1 MAIQRRNPDGD
12 PGPLQ
17 TCRVILPGQ
26 RVWVAP
32 LQLVGAVLQA
42 RVAKRVRYEVQWRAG
57 DVERS
62 GWFGEDE
69 VRAPAPDEV
78 KAPCRS

>member
-1 MAIQRRNPDGD
+1 
-12 PGPLQ
+12 
-17 TCRVILPGQ
+17 VIVPGQ

-32 LQLVGAVLQA
+32 LQLVGTVLQG
-42 RVAKRVRYEVQWRAG
+42 RVAKRVRYEVQWAAAG
-57 DVERS
+57 VERS

-78 KAPCRS
+78 QAPCRS